1 MERNGEG
8 WELIINLKPGL
19 HLYKYVVDGLW
30 YWDYEQPY
38 TEFYGLINNIINVP
52 PPIDCKKLVI
62 IRGVSGSGKTTLAK
76 KYLLKYGSYTFAEA
90 DQFMVDS
97 AGNYSFNPKQLNF
110 AHESCAKKVENG
122 MKNEE
127 NLIVVSNTS
136 IQYWEMYTYVI
147 LAQKYGYDLEF
158 TETDTEWR
166 YNPQVL
172 FEKSNHSVPLETI
185 HRQLENLK
193 NNPTLLS
200 KDMMI
205 ERILFTHGFRPTNY
219 RPGLG
224 TLFSKLIYYAFPS
237 SEISEWI
244 EKFKSHVGPERYSL
258 YCRNKFQRD
267 GGPADDGNIYY
278 HITLT
283 KYAPDDQL
291 TPEQTSSYLGGLRK
305 IIQEVKPQFVGVG
318 MVQYE
323 GNESYYCVVKWD
335 EVNRLRE
342 SLGLVPLNLHV
353 TLGFHKSDVYNVPKT
368 TDTLIS

>member
-1 MERNGEG
+1 
-8 WELIINLKPGL
+8 
-19 HLYKYVVDGLW
+19 VVDGLW

-38 TEFYGLINNIINVP
+38 TEIDGLMNNIINVP

-76 KYLLKYGSYTFAEA
+76 KYLLKYGSFIFAEA

-97 AGNYSFNPKQLNF
+97 AGNYSFNPKQLTF
-110 AHESCAKKVENG
+110 AHESCAKKVENA

-166 YNPQVL
+166 YNPKVL

-205 ERILFTHGFRPTNY
+205 ERILLTCGFRPTNY

-267 GGPADDGNIYY
+267 GGPADDGNI
-278 HITLT
+278 L
-283 KYAPDDQL
+283 
-291 TPEQTSSYLGGLRK
+291 SY
-305 IIQEVKPQFVGVG
+305 
-318 MVQYE
+318 
-323 GNESYYCVVKWD
+323 NS
-335 EVNRLRE
+335 
-342 SLGLVPLNLHV
+342 
-353 TLGFHKSDVYNVPKT
+353 HKVCSR
-368 TDTLIS
+368 